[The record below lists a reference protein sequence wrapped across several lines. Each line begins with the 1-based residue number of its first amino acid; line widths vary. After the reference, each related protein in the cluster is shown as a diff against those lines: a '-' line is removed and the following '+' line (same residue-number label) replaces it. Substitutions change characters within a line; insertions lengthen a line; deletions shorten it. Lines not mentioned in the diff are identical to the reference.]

1 METSKTN
8 ILPEKNWELTTELP
22 TDVNNQI
29 EDSRKNALDLIAFQ
43 HIREE
48 LEKFNDWEHIFIIH
62 QTIEANANNIMQSP
76 YFSNTW
82 LVWTSLIANLDTII
96 NACFFLDSWKNSAPN
111 FQRHKW
117 SDSLVIM
124 IINKKEFEKQNWD
137 TPRNLNDIDDKL
149 SDYIEWWEINR
160 YWLPNRC
167 IWWYI
172 NWVSYHKNHNF
183 DWKIW
188 HWN

>member
-1 METSKTN
+1 METPKTKTN
-8 ILPEKNWELTTELP
+8 LATNVSWSQEIAT
-22 TDVNNQI
+22 QI
-29 EDSRKNALDLIAFQ
+29 NESRDNLLWLIAFQ

-48 LEKFNDWEHIFIIH
+48 LEKFNDWNHIFIIH
-62 QTIEANANNIMQSP
+62 QTIEANANKIMQSP

-96 NACFFLDSWKNSAPN
+96 NACFFLEKWTSGPW
-111 FQRHKW
+111 FQLHK
-117 SDSLVIM
+117 SSNSLVIM

-137 TPRNLNDIDDKL
+137 NPRNLNDIDDKL

-167 IWWYI
+167 VWWYI

-183 DWKIW
+183 NWNIW
-188 HWN
+188 Q